1 MFAQN
6 GIIRDDI
13 KLVEHHGKGPYDAAG
28 NIPNNGVRASVSKGI
43 ALQPGTRELV
53 LHLSEFYPRPL
64 VPKKDKTGWLA
75 ADRYIYCYYNPSKFT
90 QFSVPESKG
99 FEGSHSHHHFVGLCT
114 DRGRAEKDGPIHARK
129 LYCAC
134 SACMMFLFDQCT
146 MAKFVGPMR
155 LRSCPL
161 LNSSQLHRPQLRSLE
176 EFADDLCANM
186 IVAVRVARDERGL
199 EHGRPY
205 WLAHILGPAFTAP
218 TSMLHAGDQIEEGWL
233 VVEIQWFE
241 MFDDERRAYR
251 LNPEKKLLVVNTIV
265 RLLGIKF
272 EPCVGP
278 RVALRSGRGHGQMCI
293 LSEDMHYAIM
303 YGLGEE

>member
-1 MFAQN
+1 MA
-6 GIIRDDI
+6 
-13 KLVEHHGKGPYDAAG
+13 V
-28 NIPNNGVRASVSKGI
+28 V
-43 ALQPGTRELV
+43 LV
-53 LHLSEFYPRPL
+53 LSMRR
-64 VPKKDKTGWLA
+64 DSSSRCA
-75 ADRYIYCYYNPSKFT
+75 ACSFT
-90 QFSVPESKG
+90 ESVPHIARFLYFCCISLRFCSLEAAVLHVVNDVFCLMLACHVS
-99 FEGSHSHHHFVGLCT
+99 
-114 DRGRAEKDGPIHARK
+114 RGRAEKDGPVHARK

-134 SACMMFLFDQCT
+134 SACIMFLFDQCT

-155 LRSCPL
+155 VRSCPL
-161 LNSSQLHRPQLRSLE
+161 LNSSQLHRPQLRSLQ

-205 WLAHILGPAFTAP
+205 WLAYVLGPAFTAP

-241 MFDDERRAYR
+241 MVDDERRAYR
-251 LNPEKKLLVVNTIV
+251 LNPEKKLLVVNTLV

-272 EPCVGP
+272 EPCAGP
-278 RVALRSGRGHGQMCI
+278 RVTLRSGRGHGQMCI

-303 YGLGEE
+303 YGLGED